1 MQVKQPIFYIDWS
14 CHSSTVFFGWVA
26 ILTMCATLGISQILA
41 ALSRAFCSASN
52 GVAARDCK
60 TGKHILAW
68 VGALGG
74 SCACAWKTL
83 VQTILLLWCIWLR
96 LMFGSLW
103 HCLFFWCALQGRGWK
118 TPSKLWGGILNIHF
132 DSKIHFERK
141 IGSTQCRV
149 HVGSKH
155 GVKVKVEVILGIVEA
170 WGCHFKWLQVINVT
184 LRGPLMRATLRDTL
198 IGTTL
203 RDTLVRTTLRDT
215 LLRTTERDTPMRTTL
230 RDTLA
235 IATLRAT
242 LKFRSHMF
250 NHPGAQNPKNNLHK
264 TMVSFT
270 QCKV

>member
-1 MQVKQPIFYIDWS
+1 MQVKQPIFYINWS

-60 TGKHILAW
+60 TGKHFLAW

-170 WGCHFKWLQVINVT
+170 WGCHFKSLMSLWETHLWEPLWETHLLEPLWEIHLWEPLGET
-184 LRGPLMRATLRDTL
+184 HFWEPLRETHLWEPLW
-198 IGTTL
+198 GTHL
-203 RDTLVRTTLRDT
+203 W
-215 LLRTTERDTPMRTTL
+215 
-230 RDTLA
+230 
-235 IATLRAT
+235 
-242 LKFRSHMF
+242 
-250 NHPGAQNPKNNLHK
+250 
-264 TMVSFT
+264 
-270 QCKV
+270 